1 MASEARAWSPV
12 RSNGAGQ
19 AEARCQAA
27 QGRLHLHSRTRFA
40 PLLQPR
46 LPRPQLFE
54 EHRQSPRPLSVSHH
68 QTLYTEYPYDLEFKY
83 ACMQA
88 GLQSSW

>member
-12 RSNGAGQ
+12 RSNSAGQ